1 MSLAIICPGRD
12 MRQWMQALQ
21 AREPELKVELWP
33 EIGDPESVEFAL
45 VWKHQAGILAGFPN
59 LRCISSLGAGVDALL
74 EDRGL
79 PSGVPLVRIVDE
91 GLKQSMAEYVCLGAL
106 DYFRQ
111 FEQYRQQQA
120 ACIWQARPVRH
131 ISTIGVGILGLGEL
145 GSHVAGRLAAIGFPV
160 QGWSRTRKSSA
171 GIPSYYGDEGLA
183 AFLAASD
190 ILVCLL
196 PLTPATSGILNARL
210 FRQLP
215 AGAYVINVARGEHLV
230 EPDLLAAIDSG
241 RLSGALLDVFR
252 LEPLPQDHSFWT
264 HPRIRIT
271 PHIASIT
278 NPDSAV
284 LQVLENYHRALSGR
298 PLLNRVDPQRGY

>member
-1 MSLAIICPGRD
+1 
-12 MRQWMQALQ
+12 
-21 AREPELKVELWP
+21 
-33 EIGDPESVEFAL
+33 
-45 VWKHQAGILAGFPN
+45 
-59 LRCISSLGAGVDALL
+59 
-74 EDRGL
+74 
-79 PSGVPLVRIVDE
+79 
-91 GLKQSMAEYVCLGAL
+91 
-106 DYFRQ
+106 
-111 FEQYRQQQA
+111 
-120 ACIWQARPVRH
+120 
-131 ISTIGVGILGLGEL
+131 VGILGLGEL

-196 PLTPATSGILNARL
+196 PLTPATSGILDARL

-215 AGAYVINVARGEHLV
+215 AGAYIINVARGEHLV

>member
-131 ISTIGVGILGLGEL
+131 IGTMGVGILGLGEL

-196 PLTPATSGILNARL
+196 PLTPATSGILDARL

-215 AGAYVINVARGEHLV
+215 AGAYIINVARGEHLV

>member
-131 ISTIGVGILGLGEL
+131 ISTMRVGILGLGEL

-196 PLTPATSGILNARL
+196 PLTPATRGILDARL

-252 LEPLPQDHSFWT
+252 QEPLPQDHPFWP

-278 NPDSAV
+278 NPESAV